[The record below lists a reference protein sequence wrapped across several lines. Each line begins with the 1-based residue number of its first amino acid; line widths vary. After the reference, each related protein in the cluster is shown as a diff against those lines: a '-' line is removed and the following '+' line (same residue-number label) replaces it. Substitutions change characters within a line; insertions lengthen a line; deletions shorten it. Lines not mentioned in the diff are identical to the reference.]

1 VLLRPY
7 LDELGKFEG
16 QFNKIDAISVNIEA
30 HVMNLYS
37 KLNDKA
43 NKDRLGNIEREL
55 GHI

>member
-1 VLLRPY
+1 MRPY

-43 NKDRLGNIEREL
+43 NKDRFGNIEREL